1 MSTIKVSRPVDLLTE
16 AFDLNTRRK
25 FVIKN
30 DAGEPVLDLYFKPI
44 TRADRKK
51 AQSLAGTDQA
61 LDISTNMLCQ
71 IAELEDGTKAFAP
84 ADAPKLQRKLPESV
98 LNDLELFL
106 FGLDGEDK
114 DSLEDAKND

>member
-1 MSTIKVSRPVDLLTE
+1 MPVGKSSRPVDLLTE

-30 DAGEPVLDLYFKPI
+30 DQGEPVLDLYFKPI

-61 LDISTNMLCQ
+61 LDISTNMLCH

-84 ADAPKLQRKLPESV
+84 ADAAKLQRKLPESV

-106 FGLDGEDK
+106 FGLDGESEN
-114 DSLEDAKND
+114 SLEDAKND

>member
-1 MSTIKVSRPVDLLTE
+1 MPVGKLSRPVDLLTE

-30 DAGEPVLDLYFKPI
+30 DQGEPVLDLYFKPI

-61 LDISTNMLCQ
+61 LDISTNMLCH

-84 ADAPKLQRKLPESV
+84 ADAAKLQRKLPESV

-106 FGLDGEDK
+106 FGLDGESEN
-114 DSLEDAKND
+114 SLEDAKND